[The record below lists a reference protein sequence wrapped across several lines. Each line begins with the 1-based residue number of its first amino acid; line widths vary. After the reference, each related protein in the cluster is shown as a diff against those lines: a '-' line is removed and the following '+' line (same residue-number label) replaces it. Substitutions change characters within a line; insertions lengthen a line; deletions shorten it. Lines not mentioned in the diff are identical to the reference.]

1 MKLNSF
7 YSLTISYICVIH
19 SDYSSLHP
27 CLSPSYSSQLPPIP
41 IRPCLTLISFCF
53 MTHWVYLR
61 LSTWMWM
68 WNIHQSMVDLLLTKS
83 NNSPSSESI
92 NSHFDNLVDRLRF
105 VQAQCRLSS
114 NSYILSIVSSRC
126 YLLLRRGGV
135 DVLLRTEHL
144 TVIYSQYLE
153 HGLCIQYPHL
163 KRNLL

>member
-1 MKLNSF
+1 MCDAFWLFFTAPLFIPLLLKSTP
-7 YSLTISYICVIH
+7 SR
-19 SDYSSLHP
+19 
-27 CLSPSYSSQLPPIP
+27 SYS
-41 IRPCLTLISFCF
+41 PCLTLISFCF
-53 MTHWVYLR
+53 MTHWVYLW
-61 LSTWMWM
+61 LSTWMWT

-92 NSHFDNLVDRLRF
+92 NSHFDNLVDRLCF

-126 YLLLRRGGV
+126 YLLLRRGDV
-135 DVLLRTEHL
+135 DVLLRTEYL